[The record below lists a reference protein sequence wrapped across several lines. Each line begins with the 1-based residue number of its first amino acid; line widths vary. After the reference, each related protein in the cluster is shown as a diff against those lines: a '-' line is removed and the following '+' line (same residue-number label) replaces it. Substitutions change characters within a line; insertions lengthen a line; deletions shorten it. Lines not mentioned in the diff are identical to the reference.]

1 MSTSRTVTR
10 RGWRGEKLEELPL
23 DEDEDFVTFRFIHEV
38 INKIKERDEVQS

>member
-1 MSTSRTVTR
+1 MVRS
-10 RGWRGEKLEELPL
+10 WRNYLIAGG